1 MTQERDTA
9 KKIIGYLQYGA
20 DDLDASVADRL
31 VAARQ
36 QAVAAM
42 SSPARVAPVEVAHAG
57 IGSHL
62 EHYLHGRNV
71 WMTMMAAMAIILM
84 VVALVHKNTTTFEPV
99 GADALL
105 LASELPPE
113 AYLDKGF
120 DAWLENS
127 SQL

>member
-1 MTQERDTA
+1 MTQEQDTA
-9 KKIIGYLQYGA
+9 RKIVDILEQGA
-20 DDLDASVADRL
+20 SELDAATCGKLAGV
-31 VAARQ
+31 RQ

-42 SSPARVAPVEVAHAG
+42 AEAVPVAQVKTAHAG
-57 IGSHL
+57 VGSL
-62 EHYLHGRNV
+62 ITEHLHGHRAWV
-71 WMTMMAAMAIILM
+71 PMALLLAATLLLF
-84 VVALVHKNTTTFEPV
+84 VVMQQQSAREPV
-99 GADALL
+99 EADALL